1 MPESIV
7 QKFDKT
13 AVWLRDRIGIRTLEF
28 TMVLCLI
35 CGISVA
41 LIVRVGSGVIHS
53 LEAFA
58 ASMP

>member
-1 MPESIV
+1 MPESIG

-13 AVWLRDRIGIRTLEF
+13 AVWLRDRVGIRTLEF

-41 LIVRVGSGVIHS
+41 LIVQVGAGIIHS
-53 LEAFA
+53 MEAFA

>member
-1 MPESIV
+1 MPESIE

-13 AVWLRDRIGIRTLEF
+13 AIWLRDRVGIRTLEF

-35 CGISVA
+35 CGLSVA
-41 LIVRVGSGVIHS
+41 LVVHVGTGVIES

-58 ASMP
+58 ATMP